1 MFNQLD
7 DTKNNRKRFIIN
19 YDQKIVIDS
28 CTIRFPTE
36 TCEKPRVCVSL
47 YCDGKN
53 IHTKTATIQLLH
65 HYSFTFLHNIL
76 YTNTHY
82 DRIPL
87 FVSHYRKSL
96 TLL

>member
-36 TCEKPRVCVSL
+36 TCEKPRVCVTIL
-47 YCDGKN
+47 RWQKY
-53 IHTKTATIQLLH
+53 TTTATIQLLH

-87 FVSHYRKSL
+87 FVSLYRKSL